1 MEEKVFDTKIL
12 IEFIKKYY
20 VLDFSNT
27 RGLLSGTSGKLIIRD
42 EFDTELSGQ
51 MIPLSVVKDKEVYFV
66 WNKARV
72 VTGIDPYH
80 KKFVD
85 TLPNL
90 IIQSFRHPKTYD
102 FFRDLYKE
110 KIDIIIS
117 LCDIPQ
123 EFPDLFSDEL

>member
-27 RGLLSGTSGKLIIRD
+27 RGLLSGTGGKLIIRD

-102 FFRDLYKE
+102 FFRHLYKE

>member
-1 MEEKVFDTKIL
+1 MEEKIFNTQIL
-12 IEFIKKYY
+12 IDFIKKYY

-27 RGLLSGTSGKLIIRD
+27 RGLLSNSGGKLIIRD
-42 EFDTELSGQ
+42 EFDTQLSGQ
-51 MIPLSVVKDKEVYFV
+51 MIPLSVIKDNEVYFV

-72 VTGIDPYH
+72 VTGVDPYH

-85 TLPNL
+85 TLPGL

-110 KIDIIIS
+110 RIDIIIP

-123 EFPDLFSDEL
+123 EFPDLFTDEL

>member
-1 MEEKVFDTKIL
+1 MEEKVFNTKIL
-12 IEFIKKYY
+12 IDFIKKYY

-42 EFDTELSGQ
+42 EFDTQLSGQ
-51 MIPLSVVKDKEVYFV
+51 MIPLSVVKDNEVYFV

-72 VTGIDPYH
+72 VTGVDPYH

-110 KIDIIIS
+110 RIDIIIP

-123 EFPDLFSDEL
+123 EFPDLFTDGL

>member
-1 MEEKVFDTKIL
+1 MEEKVFDIKIL
-12 IEFIKKYY
+12 IHFIKKYY

-27 RGLLSGTSGKLIIRD
+27 RGLLSGVGGKLIIRD
-42 EFDTELSGQ
+42 EFDTEASGQ
-51 MIPLSVVKDKEVYFV
+51 MIPLSTFKDNQVYFV

-72 VTGIDPYH
+72 VTGVDPYH

-90 IIQSFRHPKTYD
+90 ILRSFSHPKTYD

-110 KIDIIIS
+110 KIDIIIP

-123 EFPDLFSDEL
+123 EFPNLFSDEL

>member
-12 IEFIKKYY
+12 IDFIKKYY

-27 RGLLSGTSGKLIIRD
+27 RGLLSNSGGKLIIRD
-42 EFDTELSGQ
+42 EFDTQLSGQ
-51 MIPLSVVKDKEVYFV
+51 MIPLSVIKDNEVYFV

-72 VTGIDPYH
+72 VTGVDPYH

-85 TLPNL
+85 TLPGL
-90 IIQSFRHPKTYD
+90 IIQSFRHARTYD

-110 KIDIIIS
+110 RIDIIIP

-123 EFPDLFSDEL
+123 EFPDLFTDEL

>member
-27 RGLLSGTSGKLIIRD
+27 RGLLSGTGGKLIIRD

-72 VTGIDPYH
+72 VTGIDPYI
-80 KKFVD
+80 K
-85 TLPNL
+85 
-90 IIQSFRHPKTYD
+90 
-102 FFRDLYKE
+102 
-110 KIDIIIS
+110 S
-117 LCDIPQ
+117 LWTHYQI
-123 EFPDLFSDEL
+123 